1 MTSHGAITI
10 ADVKRAGMEKARCIA
25 LLAGNAGQASASD
38 RRMVDGAGVTLL
50 ACIEGELI
58 ENNLPNVPVFLE
70 LHQQESIRFLS
81 RFFKR
86 DAQHACCDDHG
97 FDPRESFTYHP

>member
-1 MTSHGAITI
+1 MCTSGPVAIS
-10 ADVKRAGMEKARCIA
+10 DLMKCGMGKARGIA

-50 ACIEGELI
+50 ACIEGELM
-58 ENNLPNVPVFLE
+58 ESKLRSVPVFLE

-81 RFFKR
+81 RFFER
-86 DAQHACCDDHG
+86 DGEHAGEQDKG
-97 FDPRESFTYHP
+97 FDPK